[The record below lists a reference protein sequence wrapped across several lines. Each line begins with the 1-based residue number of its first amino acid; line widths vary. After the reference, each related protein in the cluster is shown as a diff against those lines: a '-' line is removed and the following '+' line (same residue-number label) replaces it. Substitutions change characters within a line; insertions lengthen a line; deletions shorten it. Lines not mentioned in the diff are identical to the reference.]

1 VVRVARSV
9 RVWLSSALDRASV
22 LLVRKDGKQVSAS
35 EKLKALDEWMPLH
48 SNQSEPKLWELRR
61 ALPQIVAV
69 VEAAEGA
76 GSDPEWALKLDAA
89 LTGLEEA
96 LS

>member
-1 VVRVARSV
+1 M
-9 RVWLSSALDRASV
+9 
-22 LLVRKDGKQVSAS
+22 SAS

-69 VEAAEGA
+69 VEAAEGLLVYD
-76 GSDPEWALKLDAA
+76 SDKAEQKLESALAA
-89 LTGLEEA
+89 LEEA